1 MFLFLAAP
9 AGAATIPATSCS
21 DAHVQSAI
29 NTAAAGDTVTVPA
42 GNCTWTTTVTI
53 TSKRLVLQGAGI
65 NVTTIT
71 DRATGAN
78 ALTITGASATNFVR
92 VTGFTFIKGTSH
104 PDGMIQLF
112 GTEASV
118 AFRIHHIRLVMAT
131 AGSRGI
137 YPVAVYGLI
146 DHNTF
151 DITAARGSI
160 QVVSIDGSHAGADGG
175 FTPWTRPLTLGTVN
189 AVYIE
194 DNVFNVVTIDED
206 SIDAYAGARFVVR
219 YNTFN
224 GAHIGFHGTDSGS
237 MRSPVSHEVYNNTF
251 INNSGGTFRGGTVR
265 GGTGVWFNNTYGG
278 TSPWAPIILMCYR
291 CCETGNT
298 SDWQYC
304 NGTNWEL
311 RSTNFSTEASRTCS
325 VGGGVKF
332 CSGNR
337 DLVCTGDATC
347 AAAGAGTCSAYFDHA
362 GAPGGYLCRDQPGAG
377 PTQVSAP
384 LYQWN
389 NGSMTFGTYDGGVPC
404 PWGSIDAFI
413 AEGRDYFNGTAR
425 PGYTAYTY
433 PHPLQTYTLPSD
445 RTIP

>member
-1 MFLFLAAP
+1 MGTPRIEVGDVFVQDARQMPLVDEVARLIRWFGLLVFLFLAAP

-42 GNCTWTTTVTI
+42 GNCTWTTTVTV

-71 DRATGAN
+71 DQATGAN
-78 ALTITGASATNFVR
+78 ALTISGASATNFVR

-151 DITAARGSI
+151 DITAASGSI
-160 QVVSIDGSHAGADGG
+160 QVISIDGSHAGADGG

-251 INNSGGTFRGGTVR
+251 INNSGGTFRGGTV
-265 GGTGVWFNNTYGG
+265 W
-278 TSPWAPIILMCYR
+278 
-291 CCETGNT
+291 
-298 SDWQYC
+298 
-304 NGTNWEL
+304 
-311 RSTNFSTEASRTCS
+311 
-325 VGGGVKF
+325 GGGPG
-332 CSGNR
+332 SGSATP
-337 DLVCTGDATC
+337 TGGRVAGRPSSSCATV
-347 AAAGAGTCSAYFDHA
+347 AVRPATRAAGSTAMAPAGS
-362 GAPGGYLCRDQPGAG
+362 
-377 PTQVSAP
+377 
-384 LYQWN
+384 
-389 NGSMTFGTYDGGVPC
+389 
-404 PWGSIDAFI
+404 
-413 AEGRDYFNGTAR
+413 
-425 PGYTAYTY
+425 
-433 PHPLQTYTLPSD
+433 
-445 RTIP
+445 